1 MTAQALPVFRAATL
15 ADVDAIVALVES
27 AYRGESG
34 LRGWTTESHLL
45 DGQRTDAADVR
56 ALIERPGSRILL
68 AERGG
73 RLQASC
79 HVERQ
84 GDAGYFGMFAVDP
97 AGQGG
102 GLGKQV
108 LAEAER
114 VAREEWHC
122 RGMRMTVI
130 VQREELIAWYGRRG
144 YRRTGEYQPFPY
156 GDERFGIPRRDDLRF
171 EVLRKDFDGAAA

>member
-1 MTAQALPVFRAATL
+1 MTAQPSPDFRAATL

-45 DGQRTDAADVR
+45 DGRRTDAADVR
-56 ALIERPGSRILL
+56 ALVERAGSRILL
-68 AERGG
+68 AERDG
-73 RLQASC
+73 RLVASC

-84 GDAGYFGMFAVDP
+84 GDSGYFGMFAVDP
-97 AGQGG
+97 IGQGG

-114 VAREEWHC
+114 IAREEWRC

-171 EVLRKDFDGAAA
+171 EVLRKDFDEVAA